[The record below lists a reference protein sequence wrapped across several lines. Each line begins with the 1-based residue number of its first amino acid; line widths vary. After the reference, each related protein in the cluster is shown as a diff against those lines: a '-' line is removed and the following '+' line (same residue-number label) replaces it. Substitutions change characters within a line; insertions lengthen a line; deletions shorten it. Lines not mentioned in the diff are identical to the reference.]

1 MSVSVG
7 VTPELK
13 ERMKGHSTLRRF
25 LVIVVI
31 LSIAFPAVMSG
42 TFLIYQNYQRTLELD
57 SKEAAMN
64 YADLLQAGMT
74 MPLWEVAPSLGQPVI
89 DSLRLD
95 PSIVAIEVVDQQ
107 GNTFL
112 SYQNPKI
119 DDTFGVI
126 QFQRS
131 IEYQKSIIGELN
143 FTYSLADAQKQAS
156 KDSELLLIVIAIQL
170 LFSLACL
177 SYFLNQR
184 VISPLNKLEKAAA
197 GIAGGDLRTAVP
209 QLAGDEFGSLSRQL
223 ETMRWSLERSF
234 THMEDRVA
242 ERTAELVELNKELNF
257 TVEQLNATQ
266 GNLVQS
272 EKLAALGSLVAGV
285 AHELNTPIGNG
296 LTVASTL
303 NDSSKR
309 VKKMME
315 EGITKNAL
323 QDFLE
328 EAEEGS
334 GLVCKSLERASEL
347 VNSFKQVAVD
357 RTSAQRRCFDMLE
370 MLNETRMTLSPT
382 LKKTPYL
389 VEVDCPTDVMLDSY
403 PGPLGQV
410 ITNLINNA
418 IVHGFDGREFGTITI
433 VCRKDEAETLRLIVE
448 DDGKGIAEENINR
461 IFDPFFTTKL
471 GEGGN
476 GLGMHIL
483 HNIVTGMMGGQ
494 VVVESKVNVGT
505 KFTITMPA
513 TSPNYDHA
521 TDGTGGGFK
530 VNVQ

>member
-1 MSVSVG
+1 M
-7 VTPELK
+7 
-13 ERMKGHSTLRRF
+13 
-25 LVIVVI
+25 
-31 LSIAFPAVMSG
+31 
-42 TFLIYQNYQRTLELD
+42 
-57 SKEAAMN
+57 
-64 YADLLQAGMT
+64 
-74 MPLWEVAPSLGQPVI
+74 
-89 DSLRLD
+89 
-95 PSIVAIEVVDQQ
+95 
-107 GNTFL
+107 
-112 SYQNPKI
+112 
-119 DDTFGVI
+119 
-126 QFQRS
+126 
-131 IEYQKSIIGELN
+131 
-143 FTYSLADAQKQAS
+143 
-156 KDSELLLIVIAIQL
+156 
-170 LFSLACL
+170 
-177 SYFLNQR
+177 
-184 VISPLNKLEKAAA
+184 
-197 GIAGGDLRTAVP
+197 P
-209 QLAGDEFGSLSRQL
+209 QLSGDEFGSLSRQL

-242 ERTAELVELNKELNF
+242 ERTAELVELNKELNS

-303 NDSSKR
+303 NDSTKR

-382 LKKTPYL
+382 LKKTPYQ
-389 VEVDCPTDVMLDSY
+389 VEVDCPRDIMLDSY

-410 ITNLINNA
+410 ITNLINNS
-418 IVHGFDGREFGTITI
+418 IVHGFDGREFGCIRI
-433 VCRKDEAETLRLIVE
+433 VCRKDENDMLRLIVE
-448 DDGKGIAEENINR
+448 DDGKGIAEEHINR

-471 GEGGN
+471 GEG
-476 GLGMHIL
+476 
-483 HNIVTGMMGGQ
+483 VTG
-494 VVVESKVNVGT
+494 
-505 KFTITMPA
+505 
-513 TSPNYDHA
+513 
-521 TDGTGGGFK
+521 
-530 VNVQ
+530 

>member
-1 MSVSVG
+1 MSALLETASG
-7 VTPELK
+7 KK
-13 ERMKGHSTLRRF
+13 ERVVGHSTLRRF

-31 LSIAFPAVMSG
+31 LSIAAPAVMSG

-107 GNTFL
+107 GNVFL
-112 SYQNPKI
+112 SYKNPKI
-119 DDTFGVI
+119 DASFGVI
-126 QFQRS
+126 EFQRA
-131 IEYQKSIIGELN
+131 IEYQNSTIGQLN
-143 FTYSLADAQKQAS
+143 FTYSLADAEKQAT

-197 GIAGGDLRTAVP
+197 GIAGGDLRTSVP
-209 QLAGDEFGSLSRQL
+209 QLSGDEFGSLSRQL

-242 ERTAELVELNKELNF
+242 ERTAELVELNKELNS
-257 TVEQLNATQ
+257 TVEQLNETQ

-303 NDSSKR
+303 TDSTNR
-309 VKKMME
+309 IKMLMK
-315 EGITKNAL
+315 EGMTKNAL
-323 QDFLE
+323 QEFLD
-328 EAEEGS
+328 EAEEGA

-370 MLNETRMTLSPT
+370 MLKETRMTLSPT
-382 LKKTPYL
+382 FKKTPYT
-389 VEVDCPTDVMLDSY
+389 VEIDCLTNIMLDSY

-410 ITNLINNA
+410 VTNLINNA
-418 IVHGFDGREFGTITI
+418 MVHGFDGRDYGRIQI
-433 VCRKDEAETLRLIVE
+433 YCRSDDEEMLKLVVE
-448 DDGKGIAEENINR
+448 DDGKGIAEEHISR

-505 KFTITMPA
+505 KFIITMPVV
-513 TSPNYDHA
+513 SPNYDHA

-530 VNVQ
+530 VNV